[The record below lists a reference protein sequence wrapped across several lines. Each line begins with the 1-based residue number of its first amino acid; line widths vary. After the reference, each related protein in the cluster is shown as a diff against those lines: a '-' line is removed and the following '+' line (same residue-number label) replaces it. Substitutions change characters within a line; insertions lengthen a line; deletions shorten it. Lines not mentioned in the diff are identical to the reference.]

1 MKLNLRGK
9 VAIITGASKGIGKAI
24 AVRLAEE
31 GVNLVLA
38 ARTQATLDETTKE
51 IQASK
56 KAAGVKVI
64 GIPTDVSKLDDLQNL
79 ANTALKQFG
88 VIDIL
93 INNAGV
99 SSQYPFDKQ
108 PLEDI
113 ERLAHTNY
121 LGYVRLIRLVIPHMI
136 ERKQGAIINMVS
148 GSTLCDPIPKTFVT
162 YSSLKVGLRAFLK
175 GLFWEM
181 RDTGIKI
188 TSILPGVVD
197 TGLTDKLDNIAQEQR
212 DRLMSPETV
221 VDMVMFAL
229 SVPANACPLEL
240 AVINQQTPWT
250 KPVIDYKQSQAK

>member
-1 MKLNLRGK
+1 MNLKGK
-9 VAIITGASKGIGKAI
+9 NAVITGASRGIGKAV
-24 AVRLAEE
+24 ALKLAQN
-31 GVNLVLA
+31 GVNVVLA
-38 ARTQATLDETTKE
+38 ARNAKNLETAVNEIKEQADV
-51 IQASK
+51 A
-56 KAAGVKVI
+56 VI
-64 GIPTDVSKLDDLQNL
+64 GVATDVAKLDDLKRL
-79 ANTALKQFG
+79 ADAAMKQLG
-88 VIDIL
+88 GIDIL

-113 ERLAHTNY
+113 ENLVHTNY

-136 ERKQGAIINMVS
+136 EKKSGAIINMVS
-148 GSTLCDPIPKTFVT
+148 GSTLVDPVPRTFVT

-181 RDTGIKI
+181 RDHGIKI

-197 TGLTDKLDNIAQEQR
+197 TELTDKLDNITKEQKE
-212 DRLMSPETV
+212 RLMSADSV

-250 KPVIDYKQSQAK
+250 KPVIDYEQKQAK

>member
-1 MKLNLRGK
+1 MNLKGK
-9 VAIITGASKGIGKAI
+9 NAIITGASKGIGKAI
-24 AVRLAEE
+24 ALRLAQE
-31 GVNLVLA
+31 GVNLILA
-38 ARTQATLDETTKE
+38 ARTQATLDETIKDVSRITK
-51 IQASK
+51 AK
-56 KAAGVKVI
+56 VFGV
-64 GIPTDVSKLDDLQNL
+64 PTDVSKLDDLQHL
-79 ANTALKQFG
+79 TNTALKQFG
-88 VIDIL
+88 TIDIL

-99 SSQYPFDKQ
+99 SSQYPFEKQ

-136 ERKQGAIINMVS
+136 ERKEGAIISMVS

-181 RDTGIKI
+181 RDHGIKI

-197 TGLTDKLDNIAQEQR
+197 TGLTDKLDNITQDQKG
-212 DRLMSPETV
+212 RLMSPETV

-250 KPVIDYKQSQAK
+250 KPVIDYSQTQAK

>member
-1 MKLNLRGK
+1 MDLKGK
-9 VAIITGASKGIGKAI
+9 NVIITGASRGIGKAI
-24 AVRLAEE
+24 ASKLAQN
-31 GVNLVLA
+31 GANIVLA
-38 ARTQATLDETTKE
+38 ARGQEALDETVRE
-51 IQASK
+51 IQSQSK
-56 KAAGVKVI
+56 SKVM
-64 GIPTDVSKLDDLQNL
+64 GLSTDVAKLEDLQKL
-79 ANTALKQFG
+79 VDTAMERLGG
-88 VIDIL
+88 VDIL

-113 ERLAHTNY
+113 EKLVHTNY

-136 ERKQGAIINMVS
+136 AKKSGSIINMVS
-148 GSTLCDPIPKTFVT
+148 GSRLVDPVPRTFVT
-162 YSSLKVGLRAFLK
+162 YCSLKVGLRAFLK

-181 RDTGIKI
+181 RDYGIKI

-197 TGLTDKLDNIAQEQR
+197 TDLTGKLQNITEEQK
-212 DRLMSPETV
+212 DRLMSASAV

-250 KPVIDYKQSQAK
+250 KPIIDYEQKQAK

>member
-1 MKLNLRGK
+1 MNEYVQLKGK
-9 VAIITGASKGIGKAI
+9 NAIITGASRGIGKAV
-24 AVRLAEE
+24 AMRLANV
-31 GVNLVLA
+31 GVNVVLA
-38 ARTQATLDETTKE
+38 ARTKDVLDETVKE
-51 IQASK
+51 ITKQSS
-56 KAAGVKVI
+56 VKVR
-64 GIPTDVSKLDDLQNL
+64 GVACDVSKLEDLQKL
-79 ANTALKQFG
+79 VG
-88 VIDIL
+88 VGMKELGGIDIL

-99 SSQYPFDKQ
+99 SSQYPFEKQ

-121 LGYVRLIRLVIPHMI
+121 LGYVRLIRLVINHMI
-136 ERKQGAIINMVS
+136 EKKSGAIINMVS
-148 GSTLCDPIPKTFVT
+148 GSTIVDPVPRTFVT

-181 RDTGIKI
+181 RDYGIKI

-197 TGLTDKLDNIAQEQR
+197 TELTDKLDNIAQEQK

-240 AVINQQTPWT
+240 AVINQRTPWT
-250 KPVIDYKQSQAK
+250 KPVIDYTQKQAK

>member
-1 MKLNLRGK
+1 MNLKGK
-9 VAIITGASKGIGKAI
+9 NAVITGASKGIGKAI
-24 AVRLAEE
+24 ALKLAEQ
-31 GVNLVLA
+31 GVNVMIA
-38 ARTQATLDETTKE
+38 ARTQATLEEAAAE
-51 IQASK
+51 IEK
-56 KAAGVKVI
+56 KTGSRVI
-64 GIPTDVSKLDDLQNL
+64 GVPTDVSRLADLQNL
-79 ANTALKQFG
+79 ADKAFQEFKT
-88 VIDIL
+88 VDIL

-121 LGYVRLIRLVIPHMI
+121 LGYVRLIRLIIPHMI

-148 GSTLCDPIPKTFVT
+148 GSTLCDPLPKNFIT

-181 RDTGIKI
+181 RDHGIKI
-188 TSILPGVVD
+188 TSVLPGVVD
-197 TGLTDKLDNIAQEQR
+197 TELTGKLKDITEQQKE
-212 DRLMSPETV
+212 RLMSADSV

-229 SVPANACPLEL
+229 SVPQNACPLEL

-250 KPVIDYKQSQAK
+250 KPVIDYAQQQAK

>member
-1 MKLNLRGK
+1 MNLKGK
-9 VAIITGASKGIGKAI
+9 NAVITGASKGIGKAI
-24 AVRLAEE
+24 ALKLAEQ
-31 GVNLVLA
+31 GVNVMLA
-38 ARTQATLDETTKE
+38 ARTRETLAEATAE
-51 IQASK
+51 IQGK
-56 KAAGVKVI
+56 TKVKVF
-64 GIPTDVSKLDDLQNL
+64 GVPTDVSQLGDLQNL
-79 ANTALKQFG
+79 VNKAFEEFKT
-88 VIDIL
+88 IDIL

-148 GSTLCDPIPKTFVT
+148 GSTLCDPLPKNFLT

-181 RDTGIKI
+181 RDHGIKV

-197 TGLTDKLDNIAQEQR
+197 TELTGKLQDIAVQQKA
-212 DRLMSPETV
+212 RLMSAETV

-229 SVPANACPLEL
+229 SVPQNACPVEL

-250 KPVIDYKQSQAK
+250 KPVIDYVQEQAQ